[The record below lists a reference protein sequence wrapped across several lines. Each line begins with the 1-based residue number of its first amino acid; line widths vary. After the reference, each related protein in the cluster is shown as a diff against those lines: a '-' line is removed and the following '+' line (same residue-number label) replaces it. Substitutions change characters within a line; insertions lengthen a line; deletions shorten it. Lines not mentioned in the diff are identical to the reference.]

1 MPRIAAID
9 RLVDKRNARKKERER
24 KRELRRYEHSDRGA
38 VVLKV
43 AVCALMLV
51 AFAVLGFLVGSD
63 EYQVTLIGWIPCI
76 MLLCGILLG
85 WIYLRVLKGGIR
97 FEEVLSAPECMR
109 DSDVVFT
116 INFKNTTPLLAT
128 RMRASFFIADMF
140 DNVVNESSTTL
151 SLAPFEDYDLSLTTR
166 FEHIGT
172 FHAGLKEVT
181 VADFLGLFTHTIE
194 NKSNQV
200 VRVMPKVLDLEGIRF
215 SNEAMDETMKAE
227 RSVLADSM
235 DYAYVREYE
244 LGDPLKTIHWKLSA
258 RANNYMT
265 RLYEVY
271 TNPSVVIIMDFYGP
285 SDEAEDLMSM
295 FDAVV
300 ESAFSISR
308 YSRSKGMETELHFYD
323 RFGVERTV
331 HSIDRKLLSEIVAD
345 LPRMSNDPVDAN
357 LALDIIKKQV
367 TAARGFNNVF
377 VCTANVG
384 SDMVSAIV
392 EAKVRRRSPHMVAVV
407 PPRLVGRERDDW
419 CANLGR
425 LESTDIGYSII
436 SRCSEL
442 SYAQG
447 GDD

>member
-1 MPRIAAID
+1 MPRIAVID
-9 RLVDKRNARKKERER
+9 RLADARASRKKGRER
-24 KRELRRYEHSDRGA
+24 KRALRRYENRGRGTVIA
-38 VVLKV
+38 KV
-43 AVCALMLV
+43 AACVLMLAV
-51 AFAVLGFLVGSD
+51 FAGLGFLVGSD
-63 EYQVTLIGWIPCI
+63 EYQATLIGWIPCI
-76 MLLCGILLG
+76 MVLCGIGLG
-85 WIYLRVLKGGIR
+85 WIYNRVLKNGIR
-97 FEEVLSAPECMR
+97 FEERLSVPECLR

-116 INFKNTTPLLAT
+116 INFKNATPLLAT
-128 RMRASFFIADMF
+128 RMKSTFFIADMF
-140 DNVVNESSTTL
+140 DNVANESSTTL

-181 VADFLGLFTHTIE
+181 GSDFLGLFTYRVE

-200 VRVMPKVLDLEGIRF
+200 VRVMPKVLDLEGIQF
-215 SNEAMDETMKAE
+215 SNEAMDEAMKAA

-308 YSRSKGMETELHFYD
+308 YSRKKGMDTELHFYD
-323 RFGVERTV
+323 RFGAERTIN
-331 HSIDRKLLSEIVAD
+331 SIDRKLLSEIVAD

-357 LALDIIKKQV
+357 LALDIIKKQIM
-367 TAARGFNNVF
+367 AARGFNNVF

-392 EAKVRRRSPHMVAVV
+392 EAKVRRRSPHMVAVI
-407 PPRLVGRERDDW
+407 PPRLVGRERDEW

-425 LESTDIGYSII
+425 LESSDIGFSII

-447 GDD
+447 GDE